1 MGARRQRRQC
11 ASIVEMRTPI
21 FYEIYSVSDAHRTVQ
36 RVIYTFEQAI
46 HQAFATF
53 FSDARVKSVDADALG
68 GGTFTFRMYG
78 RVPIIAFTED
88 DETVYFSGD
97 RDALQRLVEADVEKI
112 DDLLEKPRDS
122 VGGRRR
128 TPLLS
133 GRRRSKSTKRT
144 KRTRRTRIQ
153 RTLRKK

>member
-1 MGARRQRRQC
+1 
-11 ASIVEMRTPI
+11 MRTPI
-21 FYEIYSVSDAHRTVQ
+21 FYEIYSVSDTHRTVQ
-36 RVIYTFEQAI
+36 QGNYTIEEVIRD
-46 HQAFATF
+46 AFATF

-78 RVPIIAFTED
+78 RVPIIAFTEEDD

-97 RDALQRLVEADVEKI
+97 RDALQRLVDADVEKI

-133 GRRRSKSTKRT
+133 GRRRSKSAKRT
-144 KRTRRTRIQ
+144 KRTRRTRRKQ
-153 RTLRKK
+153 RRTLRKK

>member
-1 MGARRQRRQC
+1 
-11 ASIVEMRTPI
+11 MRTPI
-21 FYEIYSVSDAHRTVQ
+21 FYEIYSVSDTHRTVQ

-46 HQAFATF
+46 RQAFSTF
-53 FSDARVKSVDADALG
+53 FSDARVKRIDADALG

-97 RDALQRLVEADVEKI
+97 RDALQRLVDADVEKI

-122 VGGRRR
+122 VGGRWGHKHPH
-128 TPLLS
+128 TPLSWRRKRMLHKHTPLS
-133 GRRRSKSTKRT
+133 KRSKRSKRA
-144 KRTRRTRIQ
+144 R
-153 RTLRKK
+153 RTLRKN

>member
-1 MGARRQRRQC
+1 
-11 ASIVEMRTPI
+11 MRTPI
-21 FYEIYSVSDAHRTVQ
+21 FYEIFSVSDTNHTVQ
-36 RVIYTFEQAI
+36 QVNYTIEEAI
-46 HQAFATF
+46 RDAFATF
-53 FSDARVKSVDADALG
+53 FSDARVKSIDADALG

-97 RDALQRLVEADVEKI
+97 RGALRRLVEADVEKI

-128 TPLLS
+128 S
-133 GRRRSKSTKRT
+133 KRSRKSKRT
-144 KRTRRTRIQ
+144 KRVR

>member
-1 MGARRQRRQC
+1 
-11 ASIVEMRTPI
+11 MRTPI
-21 FYEIYSVSDAHRTVQ
+21 FYEIYSVSDSDHTVQ
-36 RVIYTFEQAI
+36 QGNYTIEEAI
-46 HQAFATF
+46 RDAFATF
-53 FSDARVKSVDADALG
+53 FSDARVKRVDADALG

-78 RVPIIAFTED
+78 RVPIIAFTEEDD

-97 RDALQRLVEADVEKI
+97 RDALQRLVDADVEKI
-112 DDLLEKPRDS
+112 DDLLEKPRDA

-144 KRTRRTRIQ
+144 KRTRRTRRKQQ

>member
-1 MGARRQRRQC
+1 
-11 ASIVEMRTPI
+11 
-21 FYEIYSVSDAHRTVQ
+21 
-36 RVIYTFEQAI
+36 
-46 HQAFATF
+46 
-53 FSDARVKSVDADALG
+53 VKSVDADALG

-78 RVPIIAFTED
+78 RVPIIAFTEEDD

-97 RDALQRLVEADVEKI
+97 RDALQRLVDADVEKI

-133 GRRRSKSTKRT
+133 GRRRSKSAKRT
-144 KRTRRTRIQ
+144 KRTRRTRRKQ
-153 RTLRKK
+153 RRTLRKK